1 VVGGTGVSSV
11 YWADVKAK
19 RRIEPKFPEAAKA
32 LNIKEESCQ
41 VRFYI
46 DEKGKPYDVKVE
58 KCSNIFHQNVMEAAW
73 KWRFYPY
80 KSETGVAVKS
90 TFVLKLTFKLR

>member
-1 VVGGTGVSSV
+1 
-11 YWADVKAK
+11 
-19 RRIEPKFPEAAKA
+19 
-32 LNIKEESCQ
+32 
-41 VRFYI
+41 
-46 DEKGKPYDVKVE
+46 
-58 KCSNIFHQNVMEAAW
+58 MEAAW